1 MHVDA
6 GSIVRAEDARRR
18 RALPQ
23 LGWLLYIPVA
33 LLLWIGSGRALP
45 VELQPLTPRI
55 QGLITIF
62 LGIFIEAL
70 PFVVAG
76 VLVSSVIALFTSDSL
91 IQRLIPKDA
100 MRASLVGSVLGLAF
114 PVCECGT
121 VPTTRRLLHKG
132 APLPFGIAFLLAA
145 PVINPIVIASTYVAF
160 NGDWLIVGGRVGLTL
175 LIAVN
180 VALVLSWLPRPQVLL
195 AAGTA
200 HTPGQDGCGCEHNHG
215 RSIGGVLRHSA
226 EELVEMSRWLVLGA
240 LLAAT
245 LQTFVPQS
253 SLLGIGSGP
262 VISVVVLM
270 ALAMLLSV
278 CSTVDAFLALALS
291 RIFGP
296 GALLAFLVFGPMIDI
311 KSTLMFLTTL
321 SPRAVTLIIALVVPL
336 VFAAGVSINLLYGV
350 R

>member
-1 MHVDA
+1 MHSELLPAVLP
-6 GSIVRAEDARRR
+6 RRHTWPSLHWLAFVP
-18 RALPQ
+18 AL
-23 LGWLLYIPVA
+23 
-33 LLLWIGSGRALP
+33 LLLWIGSGLILP
-45 VELQPLTPRI
+45 GWLTTFTPRA

-70 PFVVAG
+70 PFVAAG
-76 VLVSSVIALFTSDSL
+76 VLVSSLIALFVSDDLIRQLAPRDPFLAALTGSL
-91 IQRLIPKDA
+91 
-100 MRASLVGSVLGLAF
+100 LGLAF

-160 NGDWLIVGGRVGLTL
+160 NGDWLMVGGRVGLTL

-180 VALVLSWLPRPQVLL
+180 VALVLSWLPRRETLL
-195 AAGTA
+195 AEGVAHQADDCSCQHHAHKRSLAGIF
-200 HTPGQDGCGCEHNHG
+200 Q
-215 RSIGGVLRHSA
+215 HSA
-226 EELVEMSRWLVLGA
+226 EELIEMSRWLVLGA

-253 SLLGIGSGP
+253 TLLGIGSGP
-262 VISVVVLM
+262 IISVVVLM
-270 ALAMLLSV
+270 ALALMLSV
-278 CSTVDAFLALALS
+278 CSTIDAFLALALS
-291 RIFGP
+291 QSFGP

-321 SPRAVTLIIALVVPL
+321 SGRAVTLIIALVVPL
-336 VFAAGVSINLLYGV
+336 VLAAGISINLLLM